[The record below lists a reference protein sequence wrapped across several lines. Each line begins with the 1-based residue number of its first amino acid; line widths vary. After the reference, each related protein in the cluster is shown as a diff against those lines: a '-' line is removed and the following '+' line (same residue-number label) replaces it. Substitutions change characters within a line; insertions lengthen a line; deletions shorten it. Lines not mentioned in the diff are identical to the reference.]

1 MKKNIIVVTVIIV
14 LGALIALG
22 PLFVFRICDPVTMD
36 GEVEITCC
44 GPSGYPRCQ
53 WTAQAEIGIGL
64 LVIALGACMLVFD
77 DAKTRLG
84 LAVTVSLASLA
95 ALAFPYFLI
104 GGCPAPDM
112 ACHKTAFPAIAVES
126 MVLFVFSASI
136 AAFILMKNP
145 SVRAIIKIRG

>member
-22 PLFVFRICDPVTMD
+22 PLFVFRICDPAAMD

-64 LVIALGACMLVFD
+64 LIIALGACMLVFD
-77 DAKTRLG
+77 DIKTRLG
-84 LAVTVSLASLA
+84 LAITVSLASLA

-104 GGCPAPDM
+104 GGCPSLDM
-112 ACHKTAFPAIAVES
+112 ACHRIAFPAIAVES
-126 MVLFVFSASI
+126 IILFVFSMSI
-136 AAFILMKNP
+136 VAFILMQKP
-145 SVRAIIKIRG
+145 PKTQGV